1 MKHCVQIIGGQF
13 RGKKIH
19 VPDVA
24 GLRPTP
30 SRVRETLFNWL
41 MHRIRGARCL
51 DAFAG
56 SGALGL
62 EAYSRG
68 AAHVT
73 LVEQEKIAALH
84 LKKLL
89 SSFGS
94 SHLQLVP
101 EDACHF
107 LEETKESYDIIF
119 LDPPFQTNLLPQCLG
134 IIAQR
139 EEILPA
145 GGVVYIESPQEMVL
159 DPSIFKLVKIKRAG
173 QVVYGLYEKNFRE
186 SPSQP

>member
-1 MKHCVQIIGGQF
+1 MKHSIQIIGGQF
-13 RGKKIH
+13 RGKKIQ
-19 VPDVA
+19 VPNVE

-56 SGALGL
+56 SGALGV

-68 AAHVT
+68 ATHVT
-73 LVEQEKIAALH
+73 LVEQDKTALLH
-84 LKKLL
+84 LQKLL

-101 EDACHF
+101 GDVCRF
-107 LEETKESYDIIF
+107 LEQTKESYDIIF
-119 LDPPFQTNLLPQCLG
+119 LDPPFLTNLLSQCLS
-134 IIAQR
+134 IIAQKK
-139 EEILPA
+139 EILTP
-145 GGVVYIESPQEMVL
+145 GGQVYIESPQEVIP
-159 DPSIFKLVKIKRAG
+159 DPSIFKLLKSKRAG
-173 QVVYGLYEKNFRE
+173 QVVYGLYEKYI
-186 SPSQP
+186 